1 MSAAR
6 LLSAPQHV
14 KHRFEGHDMH
24 PLLMMELARERHAK
38 LLADAERASLVRD
51 ARRAGLRRPRRARS
65 LVASLW
71 THHHRPTSERSAA
84 GTPPRR
90 PADFTDL
97 AERFAAPG
105 SAEVEGD
112 LRRFV
117 EHEVPA

>member
-1 MSAAR
+1 
-6 LLSAPQHV
+6 
-14 KHRFEGHDMH
+14 MH
-24 PLLMMELARERHAK
+24 PLLMIELARQRHAE
-38 LLADAERASLVRD
+38 LLAEVDTPSLVRD

-65 LVASLW
+65 LVAGLW
-71 THHHRPTSERSAA
+71 NHHHHHHHRPTSERAAA
-84 GTPPRR
+84 GIPPRR

-97 AERFAAPG
+97 AERVATHG